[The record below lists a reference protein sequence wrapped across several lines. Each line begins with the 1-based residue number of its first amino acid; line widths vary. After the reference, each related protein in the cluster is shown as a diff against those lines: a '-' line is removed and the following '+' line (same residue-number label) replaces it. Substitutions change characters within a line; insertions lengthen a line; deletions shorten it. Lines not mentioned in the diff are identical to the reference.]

1 MASGEKEEERLE
13 HRRPEEE
20 RLEHRGPEEERLEHR
35 RPEEERLEHRR
46 PVQGAVV
53 TSGAE
58 KWESTGRGPESCVE
72 MSGVPEMFIQ
82 REMVGLGGE
91 S

>member
-1 MASGEKEEERLE
+1 MASGEK
-13 HRRPEEE
+13 
-20 RLEHRGPEEERLEHR
+20 EEERLEHR

-82 REMVGLGGE
+82 REMVGLGDE
-91 S
+91 TNDRQPEDRIELSP